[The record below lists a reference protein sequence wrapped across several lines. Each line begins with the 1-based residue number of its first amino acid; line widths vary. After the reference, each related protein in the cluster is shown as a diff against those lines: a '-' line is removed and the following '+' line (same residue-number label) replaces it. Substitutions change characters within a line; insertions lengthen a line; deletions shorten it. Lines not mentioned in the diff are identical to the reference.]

1 MRPQTNI
8 LIDQLPESVTVNG
21 EEYAIN
27 TDFRTSMLFEM
38 MMQDDTLEASEKT
51 AGALQLYYPEI
62 PDDLNAAIDEILW
75 FYGCGKN
82 DDPSR
87 KRLNAKREHNRV
99 YSFEYDDDY
108 IYSAFLNQYGIDL
121 QDIEY
126 LHWWKFRSLFNS
138 LTDDNLIVKI
148 MGYRSMKIS
157 NGLGKEQQKFYQ
169 RVKRM
174 YELPKSM
181 SEVEKT
187 TAIEEALMNGGDL
200 TGLL

>member
-1 MRPQTNI
+1 MRPLTNI
-8 LIDQLPESVTVNG
+8 LIDRLPESVNING
-21 EEYAIN
+21 DEYEIN
-27 TDFRTSMLFEM
+27 SDFRTSMLFEM
-38 MMQDDTLEASEKT
+38 MMQDDTLEDAEKT
-51 AGALQLYYPEI
+51 AQAVQLYYPEI
-62 PDDLNAAIDEILW
+62 PDDIDAAVEELLW

-87 KRLNAKREHNRV
+87 KRLQQKKSHSRV

-108 IYSAFLNQYGIDL
+108 IYSAFITQYGIDL

-126 LHWWKFRSLFNS
+126 LHWWKFRSMFNS

-148 MGYRSMKIS
+148 MGYRSMDIS
-157 NGLGKEQQKFYQ
+157 KDMGKEQQKFYN
-169 RVKRM
+169 RMKRL

-187 TAIEEALMNGGDL
+187 AAIEDALMNGGDL

>member
-62 PDDLNAAIDEILW
+62 PDDLNAATDEILW
-75 FYGCGKN
+75 FYGCGKS

-157 NGLGKEQQKFYQ
+157 KDLGKEQQKFYQ
-169 RVKRM
+169 RMKRM

-187 TAIEEALMNGGDL
+187 TAIEDALMNGGDL